1 MHPIRIAPTS
11 SQADE
16 WALVLTA
23 AGIPSVVE
31 PDALGGA
38 VRAAADDRARAHAV
52 LAAYDEERRVETA
65 PAEILKSLV
74 EQSRIGATLLPRFGS
89 VEEIVR
95 PLVAVWGGD
104 EEDFAAAA

>member
-1 MHPIRIAPTS
+1 MAKRASKEFAVAQITPEDFAPFS
-11 SQADE
+11 EDE
-16 WALVLTA
+16 LRGL
-23 AGIPSVVE
+23 
-31 PDALGGA
+31 
-38 VRAAADDRARAHAV
+38 ARR
-52 LAAYDEERRVETA
+52 LETA

-104 EEDFAAAA
+104 ENDLAAAA